1 MKGRVIRITIQAEGA
16 AFDVDPMGE
25 ATRMLHDAGTI
36 LQRKGL
42 DRLWARDLLDINGN
56 TAGWIEVMEA

>member
-1 MKGRVIRITIQAEGA
+1 MKERVIRITIRAEGA

-25 ATRMLHDAGTI
+25 ATRMLDDAASI
-36 LQRKGL
+36 LQRRGL
-42 DRLWARDLLDINGN
+42 DRFWARDLLDVNGN